1 MNNGATNELAQG
13 GATQGVNHYS
23 GPDYASVPKPWLE
36 EQLAEIRRLQDRIAA
51 RDILI
56 ESLRARVAEL
66 EAGAAI
72 TFGTLERPPGPP
84 DGPYADGV
92 IAYGTVA
99 PPPRPADMPTV
110 YSHNVPPSAPP
121 HETPS
126 NPVKPRQ
133 TETSHE

>member
-36 EQLAEIRRLQDRIAA
+36 EQLAEIRR
-51 RDILI
+51 
-56 ESLRARVAEL
+56 LRARVAEL